1 MMKWIAVGVV
11 VLAAA
16 CLAERASAQ
25 GTATPPQQM
34 TVMPAEAMTL
44 VPVPVTTR
52 SGLFGRRV
60 TTTVYYQPAYQPM
73 TGIPVVTGIRRGTTV
88 YYPPVYQQP
97 IVQASATGVPVTGI
111 QQAQAI
117 EPVPPAAMPA
127 PAQTVVVENPTY
139 YQVVRRGLFGRM
151 RVRTVRY

>member
-25 GTATPPQQM
+25 GTATPPQPL
-34 TVMPAEAMTL
+34 TVIPAGGMTL
-44 VPVPVTTR
+44 VPVTVTTR

-60 TTTVYYQPAYQPM
+60 TTSVYYQPAYQPM
-73 TGIPVVTGIRRGTTV
+73 TGAPVVTGTRRGTTV

-97 IVQASATGVPVTGI
+97 IVQATATGIPVTGI

-117 EPVPPAAMPA
+117 EPVPVQAAAMP
-127 PAQTVVVENPTY
+127 PPTVVTQTPTY
-139 YQVVRRGLFGRM
+139 YEVRRGLFGRLRM
-151 RVRTVRY
+151 RPVRY